1 MVQKL
6 PDACPLSLLRGT
18 YAGAPVFP
26 VRECVTGGV
35 PPLSI
40 PLTFAV
46 AHLHHTDSQLQF
58 RRHSGA

>member
-26 VRECVTGGV
+26 VRECVTAQDY
-35 PPLSI
+35 S
-40 PLTFAV
+40 A
-46 AHLHHTDSQLQF
+46 D
-58 RRHSGA
+58 GA